1 MIMKK
6 IIPYIFLLAAC
17 GKAEV
22 VTFSDRSTVKKADR
36 AGWTVSASSEETQCE
51 AAPASALLDGNITTY
66 WSSDHCGA
74 NPPYPHWVS
83 IDMKNPLHAV
93 TVEVTAR
100 QNNTAGMTKFK
111 LEGST
116 DGSSWAVLGDN
127 LNFTGATK
135 TAQSYPVSSAKAIR
149 YLRLTALAGPLSYAF
164 LAEIEVF
171 AAK

>member
-1 MIMKK
+1 MKK
-6 IIPYIFLLAAC
+6 FLPYIFLLAAC
-17 GKAEV
+17 GKADV
-22 VTFSDRSTVKKADR
+22 VTFSDKSTVKKADR

-51 AAPASALLDGNITTY
+51 TAPASALTDGNINTY
-66 WSSDHCGA
+66 WSSNHCGA

-83 IDMKNPLHAV
+83 IDMKTPLRAV

-111 LEGST
+111 IEGST
-116 DGSSWAVLGDN
+116 DGTTWKVMGDN

-135 TAQSYPVSSAKAIR
+135 SAQSYPVSSASAIR
-149 YLRLTALAGPLSYAF
+149 FLRLTALTGPLNYAF
-164 LAEIEVF
+164 LAEIDIF